1 MNTPHSREEADHF
14 TDTHPAPDLAALRTS
29 LRVAVERVCHGAEWG
44 AYRILT
50 RPNGAA
56 YPRYPAVRLADE
68 SVDFIATAPDPIT
81 DIGAAMALVDQ
92 LQAEGWPGA
101 SRFLFANA
109 LEEMGKAAYPW
120 MWLEADCP
128 PHLKAIFRTL
138 AVLAARGAEWR
149 RYKPLLTDASDA
161 PPAS

>member
-1 MNTPHSREEADHF
+1 MTV
-14 TDTHPAPDLAALRTS
+14 TDTRPAPDLGALRAD
-29 LRVAVERVCHGAEWG
+29 LRVEVERVCHGAEWDARQPG
-44 AYRILT
+44 WEDL
-50 RPNGAA
+50 
-56 YPRYPAVRLADE
+56 VRAGMCE
-68 SVDFIATAPDPIT
+68 FSGPDPTT
-81 DIGAAMALVDQ
+81 DIGAAMALVDAM
-92 LQAEGWPGA
+92 QAEGWPGA

-128 PHLKAIFRTL
+128 PHLKAIVRTL

-161 PPAS
+161 PPAP